1 MKATDSSSPL
11 KVQMKDLDRDNDDDE
26 DVLTGDQQTKVT
38 EGDKSLEIEKKE
50 SNKFAL
56 FEMFI

>member
-1 MKATDSSSPL
+1 
-11 KVQMKDLDRDNDDDE
+11 MKDLDRDNDDDE

-38 EGDKSLEIEKKE
+38 EGDKTLEIEKKE

-56 FEMFI
+56 FEVFI